1 MQTDG
6 VCFQEECF
14 VKSLVFSGRKD
25 LRVEIYK
32 LVPHFHIDVDFS
44 FLANTILS
52 FLSFTATIIS
62 VPSVQVTEGEGQS

>member
-1 MQTDG
+1 M
-6 VCFQEECF
+6 VF
-14 VKSLVFSGRKD
+14 VSRKSALSRAWFSLVGKI
-25 LRVEIYK
+25 LEWKIYQ